1 MVSNDKYRHCNCF
14 SRRPNHKG
22 SILEVTS
29 PVFTEETFALVQLG
43 LPVSNGK
50 RAHKQR
56 KPLSDIPLKLEKF
69 RDKKTLSLKT
79 YGKTLW

>member
-1 MVSNDKYRHCNCF
+1 MPALQLFFKQTF
-14 SRRPNHKG
+14 QTRPNHKG

-29 PVFTEETFALVQLG
+29 LVFTEETFALVQLG